1 MAWEIATVALIPR
14 VLLAVAW
21 WLGTSVLVGW
31 SASRLGSRALAA
43 LGAPLSPRGFEA
55 EGRCYERLG
64 VRRWKRVMPDAGAWF
79 GGARKRL
86 TGPHAARSLRQL
98 RQELDRAEL
107 VHLVL
112 LVTQWVPSLWLGPLW
127 WLGPTYAVV
136 ANLPLVV
143 VTRYARARLEVIRGR
158 NPRPSP
164 PQGDDPT
171 QT

>member
-1 MAWEIATVALIPR
+1 
-14 VLLAVAW
+14 
-21 WLGTSVLVGW
+21 
-31 SASRLGSRALAA
+31 
-43 LGAPLSPRGFEA
+43 
-55 EGRCYERLG
+55 
-64 VRRWKRVMPDAGAWF
+64 
-79 GGARKRL
+79 
-86 TGPHAARSLRQL
+86 
-98 RQELDRAEL
+98 
-107 VHLVL
+107 L